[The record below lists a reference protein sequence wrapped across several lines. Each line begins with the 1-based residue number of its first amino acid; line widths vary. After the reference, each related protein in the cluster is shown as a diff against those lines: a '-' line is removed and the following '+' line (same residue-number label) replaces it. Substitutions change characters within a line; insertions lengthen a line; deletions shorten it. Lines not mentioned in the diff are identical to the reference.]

1 VLRRFPLALVYLLS
15 GLILGPA
22 YFTVLVT
29 GWSVSLTVAILAALP
44 VLLGFSLIVRAC
56 AALERILAAGLLGAH
71 VGPAWRPDYQRG
83 VIARLKAWIT
93 DWAAWREQA
102 FLMARFVLGL
112 ALGTLAIC
120 AVGGTLWL
128 IAAPIVAP
136 LVDGGYDLGFWHID
150 TVTQGLALVPVGL
163 VLGALSVP
171 LVDGCGIGS
180 RKVAEWLLA
189 PRGGDTWAPPGATP
203 EEARRLTLRRA
214 GEAIHAAL
222 PLQAALS
229 GILGGLM
236 IALWVVTGHGYF
248 WPAWV
253 ILGLAIPLGF
263 QGVLAA
269 VLAVRDPV
277 RRAFV
282 ADAGTCGVLG
292 LTCIVI
298 WALAGGG
305 YFWPIWPLLGLG
317 TLVALHAVIAFS
329 GLWSRAEHARLT
341 HRVEELTRTRA
352 GAVHAEAEE
361 LRRIERDL
369 HDGAQARLVALS
381 MTLGLAEDK
390 LDRDP
395 DMARELLTEARGEA
409 RQAITELRN
418 LARGIAPPI
427 LTDRG
432 LEAALESL
440 VSSARL
446 LPVTIEGDAGPR
458 MPAAIE
464 TAAYFVATE
473 SLANAAKHAGANE
486 GRIRLE
492 REAHALVVEV
502 SDDGRGG
509 ADPAG
514 SGLLGLRRRVE
525 ALDGTLGIDSPPGGG
540 TRIRAELPCEL

>member
-1 VLRRFPLALVYLLS
+1 VLRRFPLALIYHLA
-15 GLILGPA
+15 GLVLGPL
-22 YFTVLVT
+22 YLTVLIT

-44 VLLGFSLIVRAC
+44 VLLAFSLLVRGC
-56 AALERILAAGLLGAH
+56 AATERALAAALLGAQ
-71 VGPAWRPDYQRG
+71 VGPAWRPDGQHG
-83 VIARLKAWIT
+83 VVARLRAWLT
-93 DWAAWREQA
+93 SGAAWREQA
-102 FLMARFVLGL
+102 FLLGRFVIGL
-112 ALGTLAIC
+112 AVGILAIS
-120 AVGGTLWL
+120 AVSGAIWL
-128 IAAPIVAP
+128 MAAPVFAP
-136 LVDGGYDLGFWHID
+136 LVKDMYDFGFWD
-150 TVTQGLALVPVGL
+150 PNTVGQGLALFPVG
-163 VLGALSVP
+163 VLLAALSVP
-171 LVDGCGIGS
+171 LVDGMGLGS
-180 RKVAEWLLA
+180 RWLAEWLLA
-189 PRGGDTWAPPGATP
+189 PRAG
-203 EEARRLTLRRA
+203 EEARAVEGRAPASLRGVA
-214 GEAIHAAL
+214 ESVHAAL

-229 GILGGLM
+229 GILTAVCIG
-236 IALWVVTGHGYF
+236 IWAVTGHGYF
-248 WPAWV
+248 WPVWV
-253 ILGLAIPLGF
+253 ILGLTIPIAL

-277 RRAFV
+277 KRWFV
-282 ADAGTCGVLG
+282 ADSGLCGV
-292 LTCIVI
+292 TMAVCVIV
-298 WALAGGG
+298 WMLSGFG
-305 YFWPIWPLLGLG
+305 YFWPIWTLIGLG
-317 TLVALHAVIAFS
+317 TILGLHAVIAFS
-329 GLWSRAEHARLT
+329 GLWNRAEHARLT

-390 LDRDP
+390 LDREP
-395 DMARELLTEARGEA
+395 GEARELLEEARGEA
-409 RQAITELRN
+409 RRAITELRN

-473 SLANAAKHAGANE
+473 AMANAAKHAAADE
-486 GRIRLE
+486 GKICLE
-492 REAHALVVEV
+492 RRPDMLMVEV

-525 ALDGTLGIDSPPGGG
+525 ALDGTFAIDSPPGGG
-540 TRIRAELPCEL
+540 TRIHVELPCAL